1 MARPARL
8 SAWLVL
14 AALPGFSRAS
24 SNTTRSSTKSGGGDF
39 DPDKSWWILST
50 DKNRQAGEMLYLQ
63 GPSSDD
69 GGALRG
75 LQLDGENPI
84 DEAKFILLPAKGEKG
99 TETYHIVGAYESRAA
114 GYNVFLDYD
123 GTTQVLPYSPKK
135 PDPQAEWRILPYD
148 EGYHIVSSRVA
159 QRRLAPAIVG
169 CAPHQPTLT
178 RSGRTSAQRVALPRR
193 DAVRQRRLPDVSRVC
208 DDVVPVQQPVEECR
222 ALFDDTAPSA
232 RLVPPRALSGHPKVA
247 GSPRLTTRYNKTD
260 VEATFS
266 FLAAPPSPPIDY
278 AEVKKAYDRLVL
290 TNTIF
295 FVIATTAL
303 LVFFCYLCVWPAIRP
318 KVDKERTTV
327 SGPFV
332 VPRNACPA
340 FVWPRTSYERVP

>member
-1 MARPARL
+1 MP
-8 SAWLVL
+8 
-14 AALPGFSRAS
+14 PGAF
-24 SNTTRSSTKSGGGDF
+24 
-39 DPDKSWWILST
+39 
-50 DKNRQAGEMLYLQ
+50 
-63 GPSSDD
+63 
-69 GGALRG
+69 
-75 LQLDGENPI
+75 
-84 DEAKFILLPAKGEKG
+84 
-99 TETYHIVGAYESRAA
+99 
-114 GYNVFLDYD
+114 
-123 GTTQVLPYSPKK
+123 
-135 PDPQAEWRILPYD
+135 
-148 EGYHIVSSRVA
+148 
-159 QRRLAPAIVG
+159 
-169 CAPHQPTLT
+169 
-178 RSGRTSAQRVALPRR
+178 
-193 DAVRQRRLPDVSRVC
+193 
-208 DDVVPVQQPVEECR
+208 
-222 ALFDDTAPSA
+222 
-232 RLVPPRALSGHPKVA
+232 SGHPKVA
-247 GSPRLTTRYNKTD
+247 GSPRSTTRYNKTD

>member
-148 EGYHIVSSRVA
+148 EGYHIVSSSESRYPGAMLFVS
-159 QRRLAPAIVG
+159 VG
-169 CAPHQPTLT
+169 CLMFPECAM
-178 RSGRTSAQRVALPRR
+178 TSFP
-193 DAVRQRRLPDVSRVC
+193 
-208 DDVVPVQQPVEECR
+208 
-222 ALFDDTAPSA
+222 
-232 RLVPPRALSGHPKVA
+232 
-247 GSPRLTTRYNKTD
+247 YNKTD